1 MRFLAIGVVV
11 ALAVFAIF
19 FARSRRG
26 STWDVGKLP
35 APWGD
40 RPSIYAH
47 VKSHLPPSGAG
58 LTAGGEE
65 LPDEDRFSPDG
76 AIRWAPG
83 ARDGVFGH
91 HVGATDEGLAATEI
105 VDAIRNATRLPS
117 AQALKR
123 AYELLSDEKAL
134 ALVDPILEAALA
146 RKDLDLERLRS
157 FARWVVTG
165 APDRTAVKIGL
176 ALLGIFRGDADRDL
190 FLTLGRH
197 DEFTLFSAVA
207 LQNSLADP
215 EPALFELA
223 KSVDG
228 WGRIQ
233 TVERLKT
240 TKDPGVKRW
249 MLREGYKNSIM
260 YEYLAHLCAT
270 VGDLRSELDA
280 PEVDDALLAGAGDIL
295 RALVTGQGGPAEGI
309 DDYPDGAIVTT
320 HYLRHLRGH
329 LSNAPLRQLM
339 ALSTLRGFVDEPDE
353 DWGKR
358 EPIGWTPE
366 VRREVRAQSEAL
378 IAAPRWR
385 ELVNNGLT
393 SSDDSTFSEASEAAK
408 VLGIDTW
415 ERHFARAS
423 AGVDGGSWFEI
434 SKTRDRER
442 MVQVVALAER
452 VLPLERIATG
462 PGTELGIGPQWRPH
476 GDLDFV
482 LQELGRFPGLGWNLV
497 RTGLRSRV
505 TRNRNMALRALSEW
519 GPQRWPADARP
530 LLVDARAREPDA
542 DVRKRIDR
550 ILDGKKFDE

>member
-1 MRFLAIGVVV
+1 M
-11 ALAVFAIF
+11 
-19 FARSRRG
+19 
-26 STWDVGKLP
+26 
-35 APWGD
+35 
-40 RPSIYAH
+40 
-47 VKSHLPPSGAG
+47 
-58 LTAGGEE
+58 EE
-65 LPDEDRFSPDG
+65 VD
-76 AIRWAPG
+76 
-83 ARDGVFGH
+83 
-91 HVGATDEGLAATEI
+91 AAKI
-105 VDAIRNATRLPS
+105 VDAIADASRVQS

-123 AYELLSDEKAL
+123 AYDLLSDEKAL
-134 ALVDPILEAALA
+134 AMADPLLEAVLA

-157 FARWVVTG
+157 FARWLVTR
-165 APDRTAVKIGL
+165 APDRTAVKIGV

-197 DEFTLFSAVA
+197 DEFTLFAAVA
-207 LQNSLADP
+207 LQNSLPDP

-233 TVERLKT
+233 TVERLKA

-260 YEYLAHLCAT
+260 YEYLAHLCAS
-270 VGDLRSELDA
+270 VGDLRSALDA

-295 RALVTGQGGPAEGI
+295 RALIAGQGGPAEGI
-309 DDYPDGAIVTT
+309 DDYPDGAVVTV
-320 HYLRHLRGH
+320 HYLRHLRAH
-329 LSNAPLRQLM
+329 LSNAALRQLM
-339 ALSTLRGFVDEPDE
+339 TLYTLKGFVDEPDE

-358 EPIGWTPE
+358 EPIGWTSD
-366 VRREVRAQSEAL
+366 VRRAVRAQSEAL

-393 SSDDSTFSEASEAAK
+393 SSHDLTFSEASEAAK

-423 AGVDGGSWFEI
+423 AGADGGSWFEI

-462 PGTELGIGPQWRPH
+462 PGTELGIGPQWRSH

-497 RTGLRSRV
+497 RTGLRSGV
-505 TRNRNMALRALSEW
+505 TRNRHMALRALSEW
-519 GPQRWPADARP
+519 GPHRWPAEARP
-530 LLVDARAREPDA
+530 LLIDARAREPDA
-542 DVRKRIDR
+542 GVQKRFDR